1 MQTRDFCFWLQGLL
15 EVGKIETLDAEQV
28 RSIKEHLGLVFQHDP
43 TITGVEHAENEPSGI
58 QKTVDP
64 DIQRAVEQ
72 VRSILK
78 RPEDTRPPRAR
89 WDNPR
94 TVLLC

>member
-15 EVGKIETLDAEQV
+15 EVGKIETLDAGQV
-28 RSIKEHLGLVFQHDP
+28 ESIKQHLALVFQHDP
-43 TITGVEHAENEPSGI
+43 TITGVEHGEAFDTDAAAE
-58 QKTVDP
+58 
-64 DIQRAVEQ
+64 AV
-72 VRSILK
+72 RTILK
-78 RPEDTRPPRAR
+78 KPDDVRPPRSR

>member
-15 EVGKIETLDAEQV
+15 EVGRVTQLDAEQTAMV
-28 RSIKEHLGLVFQHDP
+28 KQHLALVFQHDP
-43 TITGVEHAENEPSGI
+43 TITGVEHEPAEKP
-58 QKTVDP
+58 QDVT
-64 DIQRAVEQ
+64 AA
-72 VRSILK
+72 VRSILE
-78 RPEDTRPPRAR
+78 RSGATRPPRAR